1 MFHCCLFILG
11 FFRRCSSLVNA
22 PPSPRAPASPLH
34 VSFPLP
40 TELLFLTYCCQ
51 DAAPNQNVLIPQ
63 SLGDLSAVGHV
74 EGSAWVFVFCIR
86 GTGQGRGVV
95 GPWAGG
101 DIITAAVAA
110 LIRY

>member
-1 MFHCCLFILG
+1 MFLFVYSGILPRLLLIGHCTPPQPPPH
-11 FFRRCSSLVNA
+11 SSMFLSLYPQNYC
-22 PPSPRAPASPLH
+22 
-34 VSFPLP
+34 
-40 TELLFLTYCCQ
+40 FLTYCCQ
-51 DAAPNQNVLIPQ
+51 DVAPNQNVLIPQ

-95 GPWAGG
+95 GLWAGG